1 MVNHCLTLADLTKDD
16 IVYLLDLSRKIKEQ
30 IKSGAEYKPLKG
42 VILGM
47 IFEKSSTRTRL
58 SFEVGMKRLGGD
70 AVFLSTRD
78 IQLGRGETI
87 EDTARVI
94 SRYVDVIMI
103 RTFEHSRLEL
113 FAKHSSVP
121 VINAL
126 TDLLHPCQ
134 VLADLFTIGEKLG
147 SVDSIKVAYVG
158 DGNNM
163 ANSWLIAAGVM
174 GFDLSIA
181 TPKDCA
187 VNGFILNRA
196 KDLAKKS
203 GANIIV
209 TEDPVEAVGGA
220 DVIYTDVW
228 ASMGQEEQ
236 REKKHALL
244 RPYQIN
250 EELVKYAKSSFIFMH
265 CLPAHRG
272 EEVTADVI
280 DSEHS
285 VVWDEAENRM
295 YAQLAVIMK
304 LIGRDRL

>member
-1 MVNHCLTLADLTKDD
+1 MVRHCLSLKDLKREEML
-16 IVYLLDLSRKIKEQ
+16 YLLGLSGKIKDKIRKGED
-30 IKSGAEYKPLKG
+30 YRPLDG

-58 SFEVGMKRLGGD
+58 SFETGMKRLGGD

-94 SRYVDVIMI
+94 SKYVDIIMI
-103 RTFEHSRLEL
+103 RTFEHSRIER
-113 FAKHSSVP
+113 FAKYSSVP

-134 VLADLFTIGEKLG
+134 VLSDLFTIKEKLG
-147 SVDSIKVAYVG
+147 DLGNIKIAYVG

-163 ANSWLIAAGVM
+163 ANSWLMAAGIL
-174 GFDLSIA
+174 GLNLSIA

-187 VNGFILNRA
+187 INGAILNDA
-196 KDLAKKS
+196 LELAKNSGGKITITERPEEAVT
-203 GANIIV
+203 GAN
-209 TEDPVEAVGGA
+209 
-220 DVIYTDVW
+220 VIYTDVW
-228 ASMGQEEQ
+228 ASMGEEAQ
-236 REKKHALL
+236 KEKKYAILK
-244 RPYQIN
+244 PYQVN
-250 EELVKYAKSSFIFMH
+250 RELVEYADKNFIFMH

-272 EEVTADVI
+272 EEVEADII

-285 VVWDEAENRM
+285 VVWDEAENRT
-295 YAQLAVIMK
+295 YAQLAVILRLM
-304 LIGRDRL
+304 GRDR

>member
-1 MVNHCLTLADLTKDD
+1 MTSHCLSLEDLSKDD
-16 IVYLLDLSRKIKEQ
+16 MLYLINLSQEIKQKLE
-30 IKSGAEYKPLKG
+30 KGEEYKPLKG
-42 VILGM
+42 AILGM

-94 SRYVDVIMI
+94 SRYVDVVMI
-103 RTFEHSRLEL
+103 RTFEHSRIEL
-113 FAKHSSVP
+113 FAKYSSVP

-134 VLADLFTIGEKLG
+134 VLADLFTIREKLG
-147 SVDSIKVAYVG
+147 SVEDVKVAYVG

-181 TPKDCA
+181 TSKDCA
-187 VNGFILNRA
+187 INGFILNRA
-196 KDLAKKS
+196 KDLAKNS

-209 TEDPVEAVGGA
+209 IEDPVEAVKGA

-236 REKKHALL
+236 REKKHVLL
-244 RPYQIN
+244 KPYQVN
-250 EELVKYAKSSFIFMH
+250 KELIKHAKDNFIFMH

-304 LIGRDRL
+304 LIGRDR

>member
-1 MVNHCLTLADLTKDD
+1 MVNHCLTLADLSRDD
-16 IVYLLDLSRKIKEQ
+16 ILYLLDLSGKIKEK
-30 IKSGAEYKPLKG
+30 IKSGEEYKPLEG

-70 AVFLSTRD
+70 AIFLSSKD

-87 EDTARVI
+87 EDTARVV
-94 SRYVDVIMI
+94 SRYVDIIMI
-103 RTFEHSRLEL
+103 RTFEHSRLER
-113 FAKHSSVP
+113 FARYSSVP

-134 VLADLFTIGEKLG
+134 VLADMFTIKEKLG
-147 SVDSIKVAYVG
+147 RFDDIKVAYVG

-174 GFDLSIA
+174 GFSLSVA

-187 VNGFILNRA
+187 VNGRVLDKAKTLA
-196 KDLAKKS
+196 KDS
-203 GANIIV
+203 GARIV
-209 TEDPVEAVGGA
+209 ITEDPVEAVRDA

-228 ASMGQEEQ
+228 ASMGQEEHK
-236 REKKHALL
+236 EKKHALL
-244 RPYQIN
+244 RPYQVN
-250 EELVKYAKSSFIFMH
+250 SDLVKYAKDDFIFMH

-280 DSEHS
+280 DSDHS
-285 VVWDEAENRM
+285 VVWDEAENRT
-295 YAQLAVIMK
+295 YAQLAVILK
-304 LIGRDRL
+304 LMGRDR

>member
-1 MVNHCLTLADLTKDD
+1 MVRHCLSLKDLKREEML
-16 IVYLLDLSRKIKEQ
+16 YLLELSGKIKDKIRKGED
-30 IKSGAEYKPLKG
+30 YRPLDG

-58 SFEVGMKRLGGD
+58 SFETGMKRLGGD

-94 SRYVDVIMI
+94 SKYVDIIMI
-103 RTFEHSRLEL
+103 RTFEHSRIER
-113 FAKHSSVP
+113 FAKYSSVP

-134 VLADLFTIGEKLG
+134 VLSDLFTIKEKLG
-147 SVDSIKVAYVG
+147 DLGNIKIAYVG

-163 ANSWLIAAGVM
+163 ANSWLMAAGIL
-174 GFDLSIA
+174 GLNLSIA

-187 VNGFILNRA
+187 INGAILNDA
-196 KDLAKKS
+196 LELAKNSGGKITITERPEEAVT
-203 GANIIV
+203 GAN
-209 TEDPVEAVGGA
+209 
-220 DVIYTDVW
+220 VIYTDVW
-228 ASMGQEEQ
+228 ASMGEEAQ
-236 REKKHALL
+236 KEKKYAILK
-244 RPYQIN
+244 PYQVN
-250 EELVKYAKSSFIFMH
+250 RELVEYADKNFIFMH

-272 EEVTADVI
+272 EEVEADII

-285 VVWDEAENRM
+285 VVWDEAENRT
-295 YAQLAVIMK
+295 YAQLAVILRLM
-304 LIGRDRL
+304 GRDR

>member
-1 MVNHCLTLADLTKDD
+1 MTNHCLSLADLSKDD
-16 IVYLLDLSRKIKEQ
+16 MLYLINLSQEIKQKLE
-30 IKSGAEYKPLKG
+30 KGEEYEPLKG
-42 VILGM
+42 AILGM

-94 SRYVDVIMI
+94 SRYVDVVMI

-113 FAKHSSVP
+113 FAKYSSVP

-134 VLADLFTIGEKLG
+134 VLADLFTIKEKLG
-147 SVDSIKVAYVG
+147 SVEGIKVAYVG

-174 GFDLSIA
+174 GFDLSVA

-187 VNGFILNRA
+187 INGFILDKA
-196 KDLAKKS
+196 KDLAKNS

-209 TEDPVEAVGGA
+209 TEDPIEAVNNA
-220 DVIYTDVW
+220 DIIYTDVW

-244 RPYQIN
+244 KPYQVN
-250 EELVKYAKSSFIFMH
+250 KELIKHAKNNFIFMH

-304 LIGRDRL
+304 LIGRDR

>member
-1 MVNHCLTLADLTKDD
+1 MVNHCLTLADLTRDD
-16 IVYLLDLSRKIKEQ
+16 ILYLLDLSKKIKEK
-30 IKSGAEYKPLKG
+30 IKSGEEYTPLKG

-70 AVFLSTRD
+70 AVFLSSRD

-87 EDTARVI
+87 EDTARVV
-94 SRYVDVIMI
+94 SRYVDIIMI
-103 RTFEHSRLEL
+103 RTFEHSRLER
-113 FAKHSSVP
+113 FTQYSSIP

-134 VLADLFTIGEKLG
+134 VLADIFTIKEKLG
-147 SVDSIKVAYVG
+147 RIDDIKVTYVG

-163 ANSWLIAAGVM
+163 ANSWLVAAGIM
-174 GFDLSIA
+174 GFSLSIA

-187 VNGFILNRA
+187 INGHILDKA
-196 KDLAKKS
+196 KALAKNS
-203 GANIIV
+203 GARIV
-209 TEDPVEAVGGA
+209 ITENPVEAVRDA

-236 REKKHALL
+236 KEKKHTLL
-244 RPYQIN
+244 RQYQVN
-250 EELVKYAKSSFIFMH
+250 KELVKHAKDDFIFMH

-272 EEVTADVI
+272 EEVTEDVI
-280 DSEHS
+280 DSDHS
-285 VVWDEAENRM
+285 VVWDEAENRT
-295 YAQLAVIMK
+295 YAQLAVILK
-304 LIGRDRL
+304 LMGRDK

>member
-1 MVNHCLTLADLTKDD
+1 MVNHCLTLADLTRDD
-16 IVYLLDLSRKIKEQ
+16 ILYLLDLSGRIKEK
-30 IKSGAEYKPLKG
+30 IKSGEEYKPLKG

-58 SFEVGMKRLGGD
+58 SFEAGMKRLGGD
-70 AVFLSTRD
+70 AIFLSSRD

-87 EDTARVI
+87 EDTARVV
-94 SRYVDVIMI
+94 SRYVDIIMI
-103 RTFEHSRLEL
+103 RTFEHSRLER
-113 FAKHSSVP
+113 FAHYSSVP

-134 VLADLFTIGEKLG
+134 VLADLFTIKEKLG
-147 SVDSIKVAYVG
+147 RIDDIKVAYVG

-174 GFDLSIA
+174 GFSLSVA

-187 VNGFILNRA
+187 VNGHILDKA
-196 KDLAKKS
+196 KDLAKGS
-203 GANIIV
+203 GTRIV
-209 TEDPVEAVGGA
+209 ITEDPVEAVRDA

-236 REKKHALL
+236 KEKKHALL
-244 RPYQIN
+244 RPYQVN
-250 EELVKYAKSSFIFMH
+250 GELVKYAKDNFIFMH

-272 EEVTADVI
+272 EEVTDEVI
-280 DSEHS
+280 DSDHS
-285 VVWDEAENRM
+285 VVWDEAENRT
-295 YAQLAVIMK
+295 YAQLAVILK
-304 LIGRDRL
+304 LMRRDK

>member
-1 MVNHCLTLADLTKDD
+1 MASHCLSLADLTKDD
-16 IVYLLDLSRKIKEQ
+16 MLYLLDLSREIKHKIKE
-30 IKSGAEYKPLKG
+30 SEEYKPLKG

-78 IQLGRGETI
+78 IQLGKGETI

-94 SRYVDVIMI
+94 SRYVDIVMI
-103 RTFEHSRLEL
+103 RTFEHSRIEL
-113 FAKHSSVP
+113 FAKYSSVP

-134 VLADLFTIGEKLG
+134 VLADLFTIREKLG
-147 SVDSIKVAYVG
+147 SVEGIKVAYVG

-174 GFDLSIA
+174 GFDLSVA

-187 VNGFILNRA
+187 VNGFILDRA
-196 KDLAKKS
+196 KDLAKNS

-209 TEDPVEAVGGA
+209 TEDPIEAVNNA
-220 DVIYTDVW
+220 NVIYTDVW

-236 REKKHALL
+236 KEKKHVLL
-244 RPYQIN
+244 KPYQVN
-250 EELVKYAKSSFIFMH
+250 KELIKHAKDNFIFMH

-304 LIGRDRL
+304 LIGRDI

>member
-1 MVNHCLTLADLTKDD
+1 MVNHCLTLADLSRDD
-16 IVYLLDLSRKIKEQ
+16 ILYLLDLSGKIKEK
-30 IKSGAEYKPLKG
+30 IKSVEEYKPLEG

-58 SFEVGMKRLGGD
+58 SFETGMKRLGGD
-70 AVFLSTRD
+70 AIFLSSKD

-87 EDTARVI
+87 EDTARVV
-94 SRYVDVIMI
+94 SRYVDIIMI
-103 RTFEHSRLEL
+103 RTFEHSRLER
-113 FAKHSSVP
+113 FARYSSVP

-134 VLADLFTIGEKLG
+134 VLADMFTIKEKLG
-147 SVDSIKVAYVG
+147 RVDDIKVAYVG

-174 GFDLSIA
+174 GFNLSVA

-187 VNGFILNRA
+187 VNGHILDKA
-196 KDLAKKS
+196 KTLTKDS
-203 GANIIV
+203 GARIV
-209 TEDPVEAVGGA
+209 ITEDPVEAVRDA

-228 ASMGQEEQ
+228 ASMGQEEHK
-236 REKKHALL
+236 EKKHALL
-244 RPYQIN
+244 RPYQVN
-250 EELVKYAKSSFIFMH
+250 SDLVKYAKDDFIFMH

-280 DSEHS
+280 DSDHS
-285 VVWDEAENRM
+285 VVWDEAENRT
-295 YAQLAVIMK
+295 YAQLAVILK
-304 LIGRDRL
+304 LMGRDR

>member
-1 MVNHCLTLADLTKDD
+1 MTNHCLSLADLSKDD
-16 IVYLLDLSRKIKEQ
+16 MLYLINLSQEIKQKLE
-30 IKSGAEYKPLKG
+30 KGEEYKPLKG
-42 VILGM
+42 AILGM

-94 SRYVDVIMI
+94 SRYVDVVMI

-113 FAKHSSVP
+113 FAKYSSVP

-134 VLADLFTIGEKLG
+134 VLADLFTIKEKLG
-147 SVDSIKVAYVG
+147 SVEGIKVAYVG

-174 GFDLSIA
+174 GFDLSVA

-187 VNGFILNRA
+187 INGFILDKA
-196 KDLAKKS
+196 KDLAKNS

-209 TEDPVEAVGGA
+209 TEDPIEAVNNA
-220 DVIYTDVW
+220 DIIYTDVW

-244 RPYQIN
+244 KPYQVN
-250 EELVKYAKSSFIFMH
+250 KELIKHAKNNFIFMH

-304 LIGRDRL
+304 LIGRDR

>member
-1 MVNHCLTLADLTKDD
+1 MVNHCLTLADLSRDD
-16 IVYLLDLSRKIKEQ
+16 ILYLLDLSGKIKEK
-30 IKSGAEYKPLKG
+30 IKSGEEYKPLEG

-58 SFEVGMKRLGGD
+58 SFETGMKRLGGD
-70 AVFLSTRD
+70 AIFLSSKD

-87 EDTARVI
+87 EDTARVV
-94 SRYVDVIMI
+94 SRYVDIIMI
-103 RTFEHSRLEL
+103 RTFEHSRLER
-113 FAKHSSVP
+113 FARYSSVP

-134 VLADLFTIGEKLG
+134 VLADMFTIKEKLG
-147 SVDSIKVAYVG
+147 RFDDIKVAYVG

-174 GFDLSIA
+174 GFSLSVA

-187 VNGFILNRA
+187 VNGRVLDKAKTLA
-196 KDLAKKS
+196 KDS
-203 GANIIV
+203 GARIV
-209 TEDPVEAVGGA
+209 ITEDPVEAVRGA

-236 REKKHALL
+236 KEKKHALL
-244 RPYQIN
+244 RPYQVN
-250 EELVKYAKSSFIFMH
+250 SDLVKYAKDDFIFMH

-280 DSEHS
+280 DSDHS
-285 VVWDEAENRM
+285 VVWDEAENRT
-295 YAQLAVIMK
+295 YAQLAVILK
-304 LIGRDRL
+304 LMGRDR